1 MEVVLHQPDG
11 DSVVVPGEDRE
22 IEIDGLRYL
31 VSSQG
36 AYWIDQGRAY
46 YDLTGPKGSAF
57 IVRLADP

>member
-1 MEVVLHQPDG
+1 MEVLLHLPEG

-36 AYWIDQGRAY
+36 AYWIDQGPGY
-46 YDLTGPKGSAF
+46 HDLTGPFGSAF
-57 IVRLADP
+57 IVRLDEP